1 MYLVDPSV
9 WINYLRGQHTKAS
22 EHFMQLLDEKH
33 SFGISPII
41 YQEILQGAATQ
52 KDFNK
57 LNEYLSTHRFF
68 YPAEPLQ
75 FHYHAAHI
83 LFACRAKGF
92 TIRSTI
98 DCLIAQTAIEH
109 EWCCCMIIKISS
121 ISINYSRSCRF
132 TRENQRKISLF
143 SHAKVYLGRNI
154 MGC

>member
-1 MYLVDPSV
+1 MYLVDTSV
-9 WINYLRGQHTKAS
+9 WVNYLRGQHTKAS

-57 LNEYLSTHRFF
+57 LNEYLFTQRFF
-68 YPAEPLQ
+68 HPADPLQ
-75 FHYHAAHI
+75 FHYQAAHI

-109 EWCCCMIIKISS
+109 ELILLHDDKDFEHIHQVFPKLQIYPRKSKK
-121 ISINYSRSCRF
+121 
-132 TRENQRKISLF
+132 TRLD
-143 SHAKVYLGRNI
+143 
-154 MGC
+154 